1 MKTKTDLSSAI
12 STDLTAKCLEM
23 NSGVL
28 SLGISVAPVTDW
40 RFYDTIYTER
50 FMGTPAENPI
60 GYAQSGVNNVTG
72 FESAD
77 FLLAA
82 GTGDDNGQ

>member
-1 MKTKTDLSSAI
+1 MMGRADYDTTSS
-12 STDLTAKCLEM
+12 SDLTAKCLEM

-50 FMGTPAENPI
+50 FMGTPAENPV